1 MYVNDWFIAGSA
13 LRCTQL
19 PLQFYSSLG
28 GQCYQ
33 YSNSHASPLPSL
45 SKLNHAE
52 PPNRRPSQTIP
63 CKSYCTTFTQSVT
76 VFLGIQIH
84 PVITRKLVDREASCY
99 RTCSAQCQKKCT
111 RGLFCSLRMNV
122 PPDPHCQERERSTS
136 IPARNLI
143 TDSHMSISSIVPP
156 SGRPPPHYRG
166 VHSYLLSL

>member
-99 RTCSAQCQKKCT
+99 RTCSTQCQKKCT
-111 RGLFCSLRMNV
+111 RGLFCSLQMNV
-122 PPDPHCQERERSTS
+122 PPDPHCQERERE
-136 IPARNLI
+136 IYI
-143 TDSHMSISSIVPP
+143 DSSQKLNYRLSHEHFFHCS

-166 VHSYLLSL
+166 VHFVLF